1 MVMTEMLESISQ
13 KLQKHCEKEGLTFTV
28 RSSDC
33 SLGEAF
39 ADFGVLPGLF
49 KRADKYAKLCEG
61 SATGATYKDDKKT
74 VLGYRVSL
82 DKPLLSEPIM
92 LLYLLDALLSI
103 VEASDKKEAVA
114 LDQLTY
120 E

>member
-1 MVMTEMLESISQ
+1 MVMTNMLESISQ
-13 KLQKHCEKEGLTFTV
+13 KLQKHCKKEGLTFTV

-33 SLGEAF
+33 SLGEVF

-49 KRADKYAKLCEG
+49 KRADKYARLCEG
-61 SATGATYKDDKKT
+61 STTGANYKDNKKT
-74 VLGYRVSL
+74 VLGYKVSL
-82 DKPLLSEPIM
+82 DKPLLPEPII

-103 VEASDKKEAVA
+103 VEASEKKEEIA